1 MNVSEFLERTG
12 QEPSP
17 FASLK
22 TPASGNTCK
31 DCINF
36 IPITE
41 PLAFMENTI
50 MAEGDWGNC
59 QRPSKAILAALAN
72 ITPADAA
79 ACTFF
84 RAKEE
89 V

>member
-1 MNVSEFLERTG
+1 
-12 QEPSP
+12 
-17 FASLK
+17 
-22 TPASGNTCK
+22 
-31 DCINF
+31 
-36 IPITE
+36 
-41 PLAFMENTI
+41 MENTI